1 MIQNTHNIQ
10 KLLVYITKKSFTME
24 VQVVSCPNP
33 IVKDTRMDKNTL
45 ISSFGKWI
53 SPINIQKLTEQVKEY
68 KQDYY
73 TKKLTTEAYIKLL
86 LVAQLNEFESLE
98 EMSDALLDEDLQNSL
113 GFGSISPSQLS
124 RKNNEINPVIL
135 SNLFLDLVCKIQQY
149 HFKSGKNMPLKI
161 IDSSTLPLNLT
172 NHKWAEF
179 RKTKA
184 GVKLHLRLVFMD
196 KDTVYPEK
204 AVITTAKEHDRNQ
217 LEVLMDDK
225 EAMYVFDRGYVDYER
240 FDRMTDEGYFFVSRL
255 KKNAFIREVCSFSLP
270 DDCPVLSDKMVFIG
284 TTQNRTEN
292 VFRILEVVDTKGNL
306 LRLITNRFDLK
317 PEEISEIYRSRWA
330 IELFF
335 KWLKQHVEIKHF
347 YGMSEAAIQN
357 QVFLALIAYC
367 LNVLV
372 QLEMKS
378 NKSLLRITRWL
389 KRAIWKPSYVWIRK
403 FDERS
408 SP

>member
-1 MIQNTHNIQ
+1 
-10 KLLVYITKKSFTME
+10 
-24 VQVVSCPNP
+24 
-33 IVKDTRMDKNTL
+33 MDKNTL
-45 ISSFGKWI
+45 ISSFGKWV
-53 SPINIQKLTEQVKEY
+53 SPINMKKLFEQVEEL

-86 LVAQLNEFESLE
+86 LFAQLHELESLE
-98 EMSDALLDEDLQNSL
+98 AISDALLDEDFQKTL
-113 GFGSISPSQLS
+113 GFESISTSQLS

-135 SNLFLDLVCKIQQY
+135 SHLFLDLVCNIQGFHY
-149 HFKSGKNMPLKI
+149 KKGKNMPLKI

-172 NHKWAEF
+172 NYKWAKF

-217 LEVLMDDK
+217 LEVLVDDK
-225 EAMYVFDRGYVDYER
+225 DAMYVFDRGYVDYER
-240 FDRMTDEGYFFVSRL
+240 FDRMTDDGYFFVSRL
-255 KKNAFIREVCSFSLP
+255 KKNAFIREVESFSLP
-270 DDCPVLSDKMVFIG
+270 NDCTVLSDKMVYIG

-292 VFRILEVVDTKGNL
+292 VFRLLEVIDTKGNN
-306 LRLITNRFDLK
+306 LRLITNRFDVSA
-317 PEEISEIYRSRWA
+317 EEISEIYRSRWA

-347 YGMSEAAIQN
+347 YGMSETSIQN
-357 QVFLALIAYC
+357 QIFLALIAYC

-378 NKSLLRITRWL
+378 KKSLLRITRWL
-389 KRAIWKPSYVWIRK
+389 KAAIWKPSYVWIRK
-403 FDERS
+403 FDGRS
-408 SP
+408 DP